1 MPNARS
7 QINFDRLETRPKRV
21 TPAVIH
27 AVCQRIID
35 HVRPEKIILLG
46 SQANGN
52 AKKDSDLDLLIIVGS
67 ENPLAALK
75 THDRYG
81 QVLRLFRYKGFGL
94 DAIVVTNK
102 EVQKLIDENE
112 GEWDLILEILDE
124 GKILYDQKTQVE

>member
-1 MPNARS
+1 MPITRP

-27 AVCQRIID
+27 AVCRRIID
-35 HVRPEKIILLG
+35 NVRPEKIVLFG
-46 SQANGN
+46 SQANG
-52 AKKDSDLDLLIIVGS
+52 ASKRDSDLDLLVIIDS
-67 ENPLAALK
+67 QNPLAALK

-81 QVLRLFRYKGFGL
+81 QILRLFRYKGFGL

-124 GKILYDQKTQVE
+124 GKILYEQKA